1 MKRWLAIGGPLLGL
15 LLGLTG
21 AAHAAGE
28 AVVGMSEKVFEAL
41 NEAQAALDAE
51 DSAAAR
57 NILEALLER
66 RKLSAYETAHT
77 LNLLGYCLYEA
88 DDLPGAQATYERAL
102 ALEGLPG
109 SMQAMLLVTL
119 GQVSLVQDDNSGAE
133 SYLRRLLALPEQ
145 DLPRHRVLL
154 AAALIGQARFGDALE
169 PLQSAIA
176 EACAD
181 GSAPPEQ
188 WLSMLASVHYE
199 REDYPAMRNTMA
211 RLATLYPRE
220 QYLLNLAA
228 LHGQLG
234 DSGRQLALV
243 EALRDDE
250 RLSKETRLVMLAN
263 LFLAEGL
270 PWEAARLLE
279 TAIDDGRVAA
289 DRRNLETLSQA
300 WYLAA
305 ETERAIEP
313 LAAAA
318 ALAEDG
324 ELYLRLARLHMD
336 ANAWAAAEEAAGLA
350 IERGGL
356 REEGQAWLVRGMA
369 AARREQFRSARD
381 YFTEAAQHTDAARY
395 AAQWLTW
402 IDSEAEAARQR
413 QQLGS

>member
-1 MKRWLAIGGPLLGL
+1 MLTL
-15 LLGLTG
+15 LLGLAGTAQG
-21 AAHAAGE
+21 AGE

-41 NEAQAALDAE
+41 NEAQAALDAG
-51 DSAAAR
+51 DNTAAR
-57 NILEALLER
+57 SILEALLER
-66 RKLSAYETAHT
+66 RKLSDYETAHT

-119 GQVSLVQDDNSGAE
+119 GQVSLVQEDHRGAE
-133 SYLRRLLALPEQ
+133 GYLRRLLALPEQ

-154 AAALIGQARFGDALE
+154 AAALIGQARFADALE

-176 EACAD
+176 EAGAD

-243 EALRDDE
+243 EPLRDDG
-250 RLSKETRLVMLAN
+250 RLSQETRLVMLAN

-279 TAIDDGRVAA
+279 AAMDEGRVEA

-318 ALAEDG
+318 A
-324 ELYLRLARLHMD
+324 
-336 ANAWAAAEEAAGLA
+336 
-350 IERGGL
+350 
-356 REEGQAWLVRGMA
+356 
-369 AARREQFRSARD
+369 
-381 YFTEAAQHTDAARY
+381 
-395 AAQWLTW
+395 
-402 IDSEAEAARQR
+402 
-413 QQLGS
+413 

>member
-1 MKRWLAIGGPLLGL
+1 MKRWLATLGL
-15 LLGLTG
+15 LLGLAG
-21 AAHAAGE
+21 PALAAGE

-51 DSAAAR
+51 DNAAAR
-57 NILEALLER
+57 AILEALLER
-66 RKLSAYETAHT
+66 RKLSAYERAHT
-77 LNLLGYCLYEA
+77 LNLLGYCRYEA
-88 DDLPGAQATYERAL
+88 DDLPGARATYERAL
-102 ALEGLPG
+102 ALPGLPE

-119 GQVSLVQDDNSGAE
+119 GQVSLVQEDNEGAE
-133 SYLRRLLALPEQ
+133 GYLRRLLALPEQ
-145 DLPRHRVLL
+145 DLPRHRVLF
-154 AAALIGQARFGDALE
+154 AAALIGQARFADALE

-176 EACAD
+176 EAGAD

-199 REDYPAMRNTMA
+199 REDYPAMRDTMA

-243 EALRDDE
+243 EALRDDG
-250 RLSKETRLVMLAN
+250 RLSQETRLVMLAN

-279 TAIDDGRVAA
+279 TAIDDGRVEA

-381 YFTEAAQHTDAARY
+381 YFTEAARHADAARY
-395 AAQWLTW
+395 AAQWLAW

-413 QQLGS
+413 EQLGS